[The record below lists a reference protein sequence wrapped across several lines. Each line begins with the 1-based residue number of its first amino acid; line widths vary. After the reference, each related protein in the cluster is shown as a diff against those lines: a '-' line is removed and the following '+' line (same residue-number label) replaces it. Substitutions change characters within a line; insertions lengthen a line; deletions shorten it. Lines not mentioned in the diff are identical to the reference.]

1 MGDLPKG
8 NEAKAVEKG
17 ENPGLSLEDL
27 LAALLITLL
36 TNVVN
41 KVITELSTRF
51 DVRKLFGGKGPE

>member
-27 LAALLITLL
+27 LTAMLITLF
-36 TNVVN
+36 TNIVN
-41 KVITELSTRF
+41 KVITELATRF
-51 DVRKLFGGKGPE
+51 DVRKLFTRKGPE